1 MLSEGVDLPAVL
13 RRAMARAGL
22 FTHVTHRCRR
32 KGCHHRED
40 APDAAPR
47 RCPEHRYLLWPK
59 PHVRP
64 IRFHDTRHSAASLLF
79 MAGADAVAVQK
90 LMRHADLRLTT
101 ETYGHLAPDYLQQ
114 EISKL
119 SLLGEAQRAEL
130 VPLAVVASVSR
141 TARLRHEDPDDD
153 LPGGGGGIS
162 ARLSGASASTPAG
175 LEPATPGF
183 EGRCSI
189 QMSYGASEP
198 DLPPKC
204 PDLRRFPRPCSP
216 QFGELCSN

>member
-1 MLSEGVDLPAVL
+1 
-13 RRAMARAGL
+13 
-22 FTHVTHRCRR
+22 
-32 KGCHHRED
+32 
-40 APDAAPR
+40 
-47 RCPEHRYLLWPK
+47 
-59 PHVRP
+59 
-64 IRFHDTRHSAASLLF
+64 

-189 QMSYGASEP
+189 QMSYGARRDSLAWAASWGEQALTP
-198 DLPPKC
+198 RTRRDRHQLGRHRLPWKPPRRIAWATTRRTPRSAC
-204 PDLRRFPRPCSP
+204 DPAGQMRSRFPLNSKRT
-216 QFGELCSN
+216 

>member
-47 RCPEHRYLLWPK
+47 RCPEHRCLLWPK

-64 IRFHDTRHSAASLLF
+64 VRFRDTRHSAASLLF

-101 ETYGHLAPDYLQQ
+101 ETYGHLAPGYLQG
-114 EISKL
+114 ELGKL
-119 SLLGEAQRAEL
+119 RLLDEAKTAEL
-130 VPLAVVASVSR
+130 VPLAAVASAPR
-141 TARLRHEDPDDD
+141 TADSRQKDGDDD
-153 LPGGGGGIS
+153 LPGGCSGIS

-189 QMSYGASEP
+189 QMSYGA
-198 DLPPKC
+198 
-204 PDLRRFPRPCSP
+204 RRRIP
-216 QFGELCSN
+216 

>member
-1 MLSEGVDLPAVL
+1 MSRRPCNPNQNVPDLHKYACVDWAQT
-13 RRAMARAGL
+13 G
-22 FTHVTHRCRR
+22 F
-32 KGCHHRED
+32 
-40 APDAAPR
+40 
-47 RCPEHRYLLWPK
+47 PEHRCLLWPK

-64 IRFHDTRHSAASLLF
+64 VRFRDTRHSAASLLF